1 MAGALSDISA
11 TTAETGEPRLTS
23 MSPEESASIETGVEY
38 TPGISAYDLWQVQK
52 KRTTL
57 REEYLA
63 HWRATAERTGTGRPV
78 DAIIAPV
85 APFPPPPHGLT
96 KYISVL

>member
-1 MAGALSDISA
+1 MWMAGAVSDIAA
-11 TTAETGEPRLTS
+11 TTAETGEPHLTS
-23 MSPEESASIETGVEY
+23 MSPEGSAPIETGVEY
-38 TPGISAYDLWQVQK
+38 TPDISAYELWQLHK
-52 KRTTL
+52 KRITL

-63 HWRATAERTGTGRPV
+63 HWRATAASTGTGRPV

-96 KYISVL
+96 KYV